1 MNCINKTDF
10 PLQEKCLIENT
21 LYQLKTLKRK
31 YITTFEKQKL
41 KQDMQTIKTF
51 WTTKSTHTNSKLSN
65 KFWKIKV
72 L

>member
-51 WTTKSTHTNSKLSN
+51 
-65 KFWKIKV
+65 
-72 L
+72 